1 MHPQSNGHVEVAI
14 KSAKRMIYNNLFTD
28 RSLNNDRAAPAIIQ
42 YRNTPLPDISLSP
55 AQILLHCQLRDNL
68 PAHPSH
74 YPLHKEWIITAQQLE
89 KALSKH
95 THLMI
100 EKNESTSQELQPFS
114 LNHNGT
120 NVVIQDA
127 DKRWNRIGRVV
138 EVLTNLQYRIRMFH
152 SGRVTLRN
160 RQFLRR
166 YTPIIPGVAVPMKTD
181 TKTEIHEREQNLPE
195 QTLKHDKPASPSTTT
210 DNKHNMDVAP
220 KRIPR
225 ALKKSSSL

>member
-14 KSAKRMIYNNLFTD
+14 KSAKRMIYNNLSTD
-28 RSLNNDRAAPAIIQ
+28 RSLNNDRAAPAILH
-42 YRNTPLPDISLSP
+42 YRNTPLPDIVLSP
-55 AQILLHCQLRDNL
+55 AQILLHCQLRDSL

-89 KALSKH
+89 KALSKR

-100 EKNESTSQELQPFS
+100 EKNDSTAQELQQFS
-114 LNHNGT
+114 LGT

-127 DKRWNRIGRVV
+127 DNRWNRIGRVV
-138 EVLTNLQYRIRMFH
+138 EVLTNSQYRIRMFH
-152 SGRVTLRN
+152 SERVTLGIG
-160 RQFLRR
+160 QFLRR

-195 QTLKHDKPASPSTTT
+195 QTLKHDKPASPSTTA
-210 DNKHNMDVAP
+210 DIKHNMDVAP